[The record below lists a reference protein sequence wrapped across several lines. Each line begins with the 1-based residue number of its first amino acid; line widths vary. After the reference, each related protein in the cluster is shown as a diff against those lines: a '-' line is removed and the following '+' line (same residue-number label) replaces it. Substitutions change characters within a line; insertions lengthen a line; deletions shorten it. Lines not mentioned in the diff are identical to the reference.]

1 MPRKM
6 MQTPAE
12 YAQRLIASY
21 EGDADAA
28 IAALSNTESR
38 YPGMSAAYVAK
49 TIDAP
54 ISEQT
59 RLRDERHAANVAAMG
74 DDVAA
79 LAAYFGE
86 HGDTQSY
93 DALERLGYWSRES
106 EPMDSAVLAA
116 GFAEAMGGP
125 IATDSEIERTR
136 DAQATAP
143 VITGEAFGWT
153 EAPEPATPL
162 DFRVVL
168 RWRGVVVGEMTATR
182 VVALETARAHL
193 EQFTGVEF
201 RQYMNRAFAPERRNL
216 ERLAEGERLLFSFSD
231 DSGAASAVI
240 TRTPR

>member
-49 TIDAP
+49 TIDAL
-54 ISEQT
+54 INEQT
-59 RLRDERHAANVAAMG
+59 RLRDERHAANAAAMG

-86 HGDTQSY
+86 HGDTQSH
-93 DALERLGYWSRES
+93 DALERLGYWERSRN
-106 EPMDSAVLAA
+106 P
-116 GFAEAMGGP
+116 EA
-125 IATDSEIERTR
+125 
-136 DAQATAP
+136 
-143 VITGEAFGWT
+143 
-153 EAPEPATPL
+153 ATPL

-182 VVALETARAHL
+182 VVALETARAHM
-193 EQFTGVEF
+193 EQFTGAAFQE
-201 RQYMNRAFAPERRNL
+201 YMAWAFAPERRNL
-216 ERLAEGERLLFSFSD
+216 EILAEGESLYFQYAD
-231 DSGAASAVI
+231 DTGAASAVI
-240 TRTPR
+240 TRAPR